1 MRPFHYVRADSAE
14 DAIHTQRFADS
25 DGLRRPTVH
34 ARDQY
39 LAGGTTLIDLMR
51 LDVMRPEQVIDINA
65 LAHTPSGRIELGP
78 RGLWLG
84 AMVRMSQAAD
94 HPEVNRHFPVIAQSL
109 QLAASPQ
116 IRNMASLGGNVLQRT
131 RCTYFR
137 DTSYSACNKR
147 RPGSGCAAIEGANR
161 PHAVLGINEHCIASY
176 AGDFA
181 HALIAL
187 DTMVDIAGPSGSRR
201 IPFADLHKP
210 LGDTPHIETTLK
222 PGELIAAFLVPAKPW
237 ARRSLFLKIRDR
249 ESYEFALASAAVALD
264 LDGGANGSVRD
275 VRIALGGV
283 SALPW
288 QAHAAEGELRGKAL
302 SDATLAAAADAAFAQ
317 ARPMRE
323 NAFKVELGKR
333 TLVRALR
340 QAATMNV

>member
-1 MRPFHYVRADSAE
+1 MRPFHYVRADSAA
-14 DAIHTQRFADS
+14 DAIHTKRFADS
-25 DGLRRPTVH
+25 DGLGRPTVH
-34 ARDQY
+34 AGDQY

-147 RPGSGCAAIEGANR
+147 EPGSGCAAIEGVNR
-161 PHAVLGINEHCIASY
+161 PLAVLGTNEHCIASY

-210 LGDTPHIETTLK
+210 LGDTPQIETTLK
-222 PGELIAAFLVPAKPW
+222 PGELITAFLVPAKPW

-264 LDGGANGSVRD
+264 LDGAANGSVRD

-288 QAHAAEGELRGKAL
+288 RAHGAEGELRGKPL
-302 SDATLAAAADAAFAQ
+302 SDAALAAAADAAFAQ
-317 ARPMRE
+317 ARPMSE